1 MGIES
6 SSYRLTVLNIICSVF
21 ILLIDLFLQSPH
33 LFVVSAQQ
41 TPFVLIIFDVD
52 ITNLFWVTS
61 YFYGNILGFVLL
73 WGRWRPLELFFEVNK
88 WLSYNFM
95 TSEKL
100 PSETQ
105 GIGILNQV
113 FTWHIFFQRAFV
125 GAHVT
130 IVKAVTKVIIIRGER
145 LLMVEL

>member
-21 ILLIDLFLQSPH
+21 ILLIDLLLQSPH

-61 YFYGNILGFVLL
+61 YFYGNILGFVLIL
-73 WGRWRPLELFFEVNK
+73 GRRRPLELFFEVNK
-88 WLSYNFM
+88 
-95 TSEKL
+95 
-100 PSETQ
+100 
-105 GIGILNQV
+105 
-113 FTWHIFFQRAFV
+113 
-125 GAHVT
+125 
-130 IVKAVTKVIIIRGER
+130 
-145 LLMVEL
+145 